1 MYTAKMHVN
10 RGVSPVSFE
19 QECCNYGFFIL
30 YRKFPRF
37 LAFLTPIEATK
48 GNFCGKDCTVQPKT
62 VKRKCVVTSFL
73 VLGGVHS
80 FKDA

>member
-1 MYTAKMHVN
+1 MASLFYTESFHVF
-10 RGVSPVSFE
+10 SP
-19 QECCNYGFFIL
+19 
-30 YRKFPRF
+30 
-37 LAFLTPIEATK
+37 FLTPIEATK